1 MTERDA
7 LMKNLC
13 RSIWAV
19 ASFVAVGSIGAI
31 AVGDDAGEAPA
42 TGEVKLEKVKFD
54 EFRTKVVA
62 NKKAKF
68 TIVDAWAT
76 WCGPCKENFPHLVE
90 LHRKFAGKGLA
101 VVSLSFDD
109 PAKAKQVAEAEK
121 FLKEKKAE
129 FRNILLDE
137 EDGVGFEKL
146 MINSIPAVF
155 VFDRDG
161 KEVKRFTLDDPD
173 NQFTYAEVEKAVE
186 ALLQGKPVPA
196 DDAKKS
202 AK

>member
-31 AVGDDAGEAPA
+31 AVGDDTGEAPA